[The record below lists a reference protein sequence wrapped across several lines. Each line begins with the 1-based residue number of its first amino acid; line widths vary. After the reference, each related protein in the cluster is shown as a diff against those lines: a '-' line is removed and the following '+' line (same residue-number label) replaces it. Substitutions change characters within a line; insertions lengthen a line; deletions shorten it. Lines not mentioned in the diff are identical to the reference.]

1 MNIWHIVYQSWCIYI
16 QETGFRNVTFIN
28 IKYVFPQLTSI
39 CITIWKTHL
48 LLVWESNEQACF
60 IWFQIEKLIWT
71 NRNVLE
77 ELAPSRQKQIHF
89 IQTFHRG
96 INLNLIKCQ
105 TTILRP
111 STPQRLQS
119 VQRSSS
125 DGLRSPCCSPDTN
138 VFLWFQCKHSHKGSS
153 QRGTLIRIVVFNEL
167 QTLHTCPLSPLT
179 PRQVFWSAQVMTAVK
194 LSTLYRGNIIS
205 NRSIWNDL
213 RSDISRQFCGL
224 WFMLLHGWRKLAL
237 SHDQSSQAGWF
248 CRWLLVK
255 LAQSSV
261 RGLSQWWFILW
272 QQNEDQINHKVQKL
286 VTLQSVVSLIPDK
299 VPDFTSNNHSSVMY

>member
-1 MNIWHIVYQSWCIYI
+1 MNIWHIWHQSWGKYK

-60 IWFQIEKLIWT
+60 IFIQIEKLIWT

-77 ELAPSRQKQIHF
+77 ELAPSRQNKYISF
-89 IQTFHRG
+89 
-96 INLNLIKCQ
+96 K
-105 TTILRP
+105 P
-111 STPQRLQS
+111 STEESILLN
-119 VQRSSS
+119 VQQPSS
-125 DGLRSPCCSPDTN
+125 DLQHHKDSNQCSDPPQT
-138 VFLWFQCKHSHKGSS
+138 VSGAHVVPPTPTCFCGSS
-153 QRGTLIRIVVFNEL
+153 VNIPIKAAAGGEL
-167 QTLHTCPLSPLT
+167 WSGSSCLMSYRHFTRVLWAHW
-179 PRQVFWSAQVMTAVK
+179 PRQVFWRAQVMTAVK

-261 RGLSQWWFILW
+261 RGLSQWWFIIW

-299 VPDFTSNNHSSVMY
+299 VLDFTSNNHSSVMY